1 MFSGKVQAHFDG
13 VHERVEAVFE
23 ELETKVAQKRSN
35 AESRSTNDVS
45 VAVAQSHA
53 IARHASLLLSV
64 VKRHIT
70 HLQIP
75 TNQKRATGSAFKRF
89 EVRQT
94 WLRARWKTM
103 SLSLIDL
110 QFFIVNAPP
119 NRECLSKRKRV

>member
-35 AESRSTNDVS
+35 AESGTTNDVS

-53 IARHASLLLSV
+53 IARYSSLLLAV
-64 VKRHIT
+64 VKRHVT

-75 TNQKRATGSAFKRF
+75 TNQKRATGSAFKGF

-119 NRECLSKRKRV
+119 NRECLSKRNRV